1 MDSDIYQELH
11 QIELTAHTLLSGS
24 FDNLNENFES
34 LSQSQLILLT
44 RLKVIE
50 SKLQEFQK
58 FADEGF
64 INEKDLSDQFHKIKE
79 LRKRLDTCLK
89 TLDKIEKRVDNLEQ

>member
-1 MDSDIYQELH
+1 MDSDIHQELH

-50 SKLQEFQK
+50 SKLQEFQNLRTK
-58 FADEGF
+58 VSLMKKIYLINF
-64 INEKDLSDQFHKIKE
+64 I
-79 LRKRLDTCLK
+79 RLK
-89 TLDKIEKRVDNLEQ
+89 S